1 MKLEQLITLINA
13 GYTKDEISA
22 MLTSEHPEP
31 KMEMQEAMQAPK
43 PEPKTEPAQEPNKEP
58 EQDPI
63 KALQA
68 ELKSLRDEIHKSNI
82 AKSEQPKPRS
92 VDEILAEAMKG
103 GK

>member
-22 MLTSEHPEP
+22 LLSTEHPEP
-31 KMEMQEAMQAPK
+31 EKEMQEALQEPK
-43 PEPKTEPAQEPNKEP
+43 KEPTSEPEPKKEP

>member
-22 MLTSEHPEP
+22 MLSAEHPEP
-31 KMEMQEAMQAPK
+31 EKEMTAALKEPK
-43 PEPKTEPAQEPNKEP
+43 PEPKSEPKTEPKTEQ

-82 AKSEQPKPRS
+82 AKSEQPQPRT

>member
-22 MLTSEHPEP
+22 MLQAEHPEP
-31 KMEMQEAMQAPK
+31 TPEPTQEPK
-43 PEPKTEPAQEPNKEP
+43 PEPKPEPTPEPKKEP

-103 GK
+103 GR